1 MTDGMNVGKSNF
13 GAFFKN
19 WGGAGTAGPAP
30 ATPPEVPA
38 PQPVPVAPVQPGPAA
53 PVVPTGGV
61 EVPSLPQPA
70 AAAAPVQVP
79 PVPEEPVL
87 LTAPASANPAPP
99 APAAPPTAAPEFV
112 TPAPEAPSLVE
123 EQGGSEDEEGETEDT
138 DEEVEEVEEE
148 ESSEATTPETAEG
161 EASTVPDAVDA
172 PELPAPSGEVF
183 GHLTS
188 LMSPGSALAF
198 TLSLGED
205 GRLTA
210 QVKPLNLPGLREL
223 TLTGMV
229 EEFDSAELL
238 YALREYRPAVQG
250 SLREQARS
258 QAKAT
263 QTKAAT
269 PSPAPTPASDRHKGK
284 LKIKVDVPG
293 AGLKATLGGHG
304 TTVQIGDNDLTPGR
318 YTIEASAE
326 GYKTAKQTVKVERGK
341 TAELAFTLGGS
352 LEVQAPSGAA
362 VTVFDSAGNAV
373 NPAGPLPEGMYK
385 VLVEAEHKKPF
396 TWHATVKAGPPTK
409 VTAMLDDAPPTLF
422 GS

>member
-19 WGGAGTAGPAP
+19 WGGAEAAEPAPTTPPAP
-30 ATPPEVPA
+30 APQVPA
-38 PQPVPVAPVQPGPAA
+38 PQPVPVAPVQPGRAA
-53 PVVPTGGV
+53 PVVPAGGV
-61 EVPSLPQPA
+61 EVPPVPQP
-70 AAAAPVQVP
+70 P
-79 PVPEEPVL
+79 
-87 LTAPASANPAPP
+87 APATLTPP
-99 APAAPPTAAPEFV
+99 APAAPEPV
-112 TPAPEAPSLVE
+112 TPAPEAPSPAQ
-123 EQGGSEDEEGETEDT
+123 EQGDSEDEAGETEDT

-148 ESSEATTPETAEG
+148 ESSEATTPETVEG
-161 EASTVPDAVDA
+161 EAATVPDAVAA
-172 PELPAPSGEVF
+172 PELPPPSGEVF
-183 GHLTS
+183 GHLAS

-205 GRLTA
+205 GRITA

-223 TLTGMV
+223 TLTGTV

-250 SLREQARS
+250 SLRDQARS
-258 QAKAT
+258 QAKVT

-269 PSPAPTPASDRHKGK
+269 PARPATTSPALTPASDRHKGK

-293 AGLKATLGGHG
+293 AGLKATLSGHG
-304 TTVQIGDNDLTPGR
+304 TTVQIGDNDLAPGR

-341 TAELAFTLGGS
+341 TAELTFTLGGS
-352 LEVQAPSGAA
+352 LEVQAPGGAA
-362 VTVFDSAGNAV
+362 VTVFDSAGNPV

-385 VLVEAEHKKPF
+385 VLVEAEHKKSF